1 MAAATI
7 ALAHERV
14 EETLRVVEG
23 GLVAFNDAAAGPHNS
38 RPLTLSV
45 RRAGEGAV
53 AGGLLGRTQFGW
65 LFVALLHLPEDL
77 RGQGLGAELLRLAE
91 DEAPARGRVG
101 ANLDTYSFQASGFY
115 KKQGYAVFGALPDR
129 PPGHAR
135 FFLSKRLDAPPP
147 A

>member
-45 RRAGEGAV
+45 RRAGAGAGV
-53 AGGLLGRTQFGW
+53 YVGHGVRGIAPGRTST
-65 LFVALLHLPEDL
+65 VAL
-77 RGQGLGAELLRLAE
+77 
-91 DEAPARGRVG
+91 
-101 ANLDTYSFQASGFY
+101 
-115 KKQGYAVFGALPDR
+115 
-129 PPGHAR
+129 
-135 FFLSKRLDAPPP
+135 
-147 A
+147 